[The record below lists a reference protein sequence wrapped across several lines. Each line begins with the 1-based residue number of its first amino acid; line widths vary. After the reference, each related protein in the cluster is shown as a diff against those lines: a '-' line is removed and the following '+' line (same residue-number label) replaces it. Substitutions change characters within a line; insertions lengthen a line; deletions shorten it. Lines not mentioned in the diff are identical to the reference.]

1 MLPKKADFNGGL
13 YQFLDASPT
22 PFHAVAQLSTMLE
35 ASGFKPLNAFDNWS
49 LVAGEKYFVT
59 HNGSALIAFVVGQ
72 DDAWTR
78 GIRMV
83 GAHTDSPCLMVKPK
97 PEIWTNGYLQLGVEV
112 YGGALLNPWFD
123 RDLSIAGR
131 IVFQSAEGQLSH
143 QLIDF
148 EHPVAT
154 IPSLAIHLDRDANKN
169 RSVNPQKDLPPILMQ
184 VTEKMDFRQ
193 LLASRFLSPNDQ
205 VLDYELCFYDTQ
217 GTAIVGL
224 GNEFFSS
231 ARLDNLLSCYVGAQA
246 IAQADGSHHCLL
258 FLSDHE
264 EVGSVSASGADGPF
278 LESVIERM
286 LSPSVGASQVLG
298 RSLLVSCDN
307 AHAVHP
313 NFKTAHD
320 AQHQPKLNGGPV
332 IKTNVKQRY
341 ATNSLTS
348 GRFRKL
354 CSDADIPLQTFV
366 SRSDVGC
373 GSTIGPIA
381 AARLGIPT
389 IDVGIP
395 QLAMHS
401 CRETAGAEDPI
412 LLAMALE
419 SFFNLAESLAWDG

>member
-1 MLPKKADFNGGL
+1 
-13 YQFLDASPT
+13 
-22 PFHAVAQLSTMLE
+22 
-35 ASGFKPLNAFDNWS
+35 
-49 LVAGEKYFVT
+49 
-59 HNGSALIAFVVGQ
+59 
-72 DDAWTR
+72 
-78 GIRMV
+78 
-83 GAHTDSPCLMVKPK
+83 
-97 PEIWTNGYLQLGVEV
+97 LGVEV

-131 IVFQSAEGQLSH
+131 IVFQSAEGQLSQ

-286 LSPSVGASQVLG
+286 LSSSVAASQVLG

-395 QLAMHS
+395 QFAMHS
-401 CRETAGAEDPI
+401 CRETAGVEDPI